1 MIEQPVSIED
11 QDMNFIAPHIKK
23 KKKIKNIESK

>member
-1 MIEQPVSIED
+1 VSIED

-23 KKKIKNIESK
+23 KKKIKNIESKW